1 VGFHGHACHNAPRVA
16 YANGVR
22 ALGKL
27 RKKAIVKTTATAK
40 APAVFVKRNARHQDN
55 VELVGMYWRPGDW
68 TFHAHGIRVKMFIAE
83 RGHGANLNGVAVHNW
98 KSNFRAARKSLA
110 QGRQHIGLAW
120 QGHEAHDHARDI
132 PLWPL
137 LQILANLG
145 RNVGVCKDALEL
157 LAKIGFQLGN
167 HFCASVALS
176 MCRQVQG
183 GIEPTH
189 AVTLTFRHLVCG
201 RRNHLFGDL
210 IMCGIVAYIGKR
222 HALPILIEGLK
233 RLEYRGYDSAGVAIL
248 NGKMEIAKSIGRV
261 RKLEELVEKTGGFKG
276 TIGIAHT
283 RWATHGGV
291 TDRNAHPHCDDKK
304 LGHNIAIIHN
314 GIIENYSSLKK
325 YLEEKGHTFESETD
339 TEVLAHLIGE
349 LYKGDLEKAVQAAL
363 REVTGAYAI
372 AAICKTEP
380 DVLVVAR
387 KGSPLMVG
395 VGKDEYIVASDSS
408 AIVAHTTQAFT
419 LADYTVAKL
428 TRDSFRTSTVDDV
441 PVDAQV
447 KELEFDL
454 AEIELGDFEHF
465 MLKEIYEQ
473 PGALRTCLKGR
484 VDTRSG
490 QIVLGG
496 VLQHAKMLAT
506 ARSVTFVGQGTALHA
521 CMIASYLMEEL
532 GKVNADWD
540 YASEFRYRNPI
551 VEEGTV
557 VVAISQSG
565 ETADTL
571 AALQEAKQRGAFSLG
586 VVNVVGS
593 TISRETDAGV
603 YLRVGPEIGVAS
615 TKAFVGQVMVATMLA
630 LFVGRR
636 RYLSNDFVSSFLKS
650 LEQIP
655 DAIERTLKLSDKVKA
670 SVAKYID
677 RENWL
682 FLGRGL
688 NWPVALEGA
697 LKLKE
702 LSYIHAEGMP
712 AAEMKHG
719 PIALIDNGMPCV
731 FIATKNSQ
739 YEKVLSNIQEV
750 RSRGGHVIAIATEG
764 DEHIATMAEEVFYV
778 PDVPELLQPLVT
790 VIPLQLLAY
799 HAAVLRGKDVDKP
812 RNLAKSVTVE

>member
-1 VGFHGHACHNAPRVA
+1 
-16 YANGVR
+16 
-22 ALGKL
+22 
-27 RKKAIVKTTATAK
+27 
-40 APAVFVKRNARHQDN
+40 
-55 VELVGMYWRPGDW
+55 
-68 TFHAHGIRVKMFIAE
+68 
-83 RGHGANLNGVAVHNW
+83 
-98 KSNFRAARKSLA
+98 
-110 QGRQHIGLAW
+110 
-120 QGHEAHDHARDI
+120 
-132 PLWPL
+132 
-137 LQILANLG
+137 
-145 RNVGVCKDALEL
+145 
-157 LAKIGFQLGN
+157 
-167 HFCASVALS
+167 
-176 MCRQVQG
+176 
-183 GIEPTH
+183 
-189 AVTLTFRHLVCG
+189 
-201 RRNHLFGDL
+201 
-210 IMCGIVAYIGKR
+210 MCGIVAYIGR
-222 HALPILIEGLK
+222 RQASPILLEGLK
-233 RLEYRGYDSAGVAIL
+233 RLEYRGYDSAGVAVMEKGKL
-248 NGKMEIAKSIGRV
+248 NIAKAVGRV
-261 RKLEELVEKTGGFKG
+261 RNVEELIERQGNFNG

-291 TDRNAHPHCDDKK
+291 TDKNAHPHRDDGK
-304 LGHNIAIIHN
+304 LGHGIAVIHN
-314 GIIENYSSLKK
+314 GIIENYASLKT
-325 YLEEKGHTFESETD
+325 YLTEKGHTFTSETD

-372 AAICKTEP
+372 GVICEKEP

-395 VGKDEYIVASDSS
+395 VGKDEYVVASDSS

-454 AEIELGDFEHF
+454 AEIELGNFEHY
-465 MLKEIYEQ
+465 MLKEIHEQ
-473 PGALRTCLKGR
+473 PRALRMTLQGR
-484 VDTRSG
+484 VDTRGG

-496 VLQHAKMLAT
+496 VSQLARQLAT
-506 ARSVTFVGQGTALHA
+506 ARRLVFVGQGTALHA
-521 CMIASYLMEEL
+521 CMIGTYLMEEL
-532 GKVNADWD
+532 GKIPSDWD

-557 VVAISQSG
+557 VVAVSQSG

-571 AALQEAKQRGAFSLG
+571 AALQEAKSRGALALG
-586 VVNVVGS
+586 IVNVVGS
-593 TISRETDAGV
+593 SISRETDAGV

-615 TKAFVGQVMVATMLA
+615 TKAFVGQVMVASMLA

-636 RYLSNDFVSSFLKS
+636 RYLSADYVANFLQN
-650 LEQIP
+650 LERIP
-655 DAIERTLKLSDKVKA
+655 AAIERTLQLSDHIKKA
-670 SVAKYID
+670 TAKYIE

-702 LSYIHAEGMP
+702 ISYIHAEGMP

-719 PIALIDNGMPCV
+719 PIALIDKGMPVV
-731 FIATKNSQ
+731 FVATRNSQ
-739 YEKVLSNIQEV
+739 YEKVLSNIEEV
-750 RSRGGHVIAIATEG
+750 RSRGGTVIAVATEG
-764 DEHIATMAEEVFYV
+764 DEHIKTLAEEVFYV

-790 VIPLQLLAY
+790 VVPLQLLAY
-799 HAAVLRGKDVDKP
+799 HAAVMRGKDVDKP